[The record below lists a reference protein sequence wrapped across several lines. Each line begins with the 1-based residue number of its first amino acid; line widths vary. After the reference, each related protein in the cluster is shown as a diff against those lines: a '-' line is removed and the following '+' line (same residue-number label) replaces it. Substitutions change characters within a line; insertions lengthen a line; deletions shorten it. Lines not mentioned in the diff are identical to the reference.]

1 MSFETRCYKFTNFII
16 LFKNCSDTYDLMK
29 LLYIYILCHK
39 MQFASN
45 NGNFYVLNTTINYI
59 KTVLKK
65 MESLLWLFDRLTS
78 DTWILT
84 FKNPTDEKL

>member
-1 MSFETRCYKFTNFII
+1 
-16 LFKNCSDTYDLMK
+16 
-29 LLYIYILCHK
+29 